1 MSGYRMR
8 KQETLPPI
16 STPSAEPGGDERG
29 SPLLR
34 ALLRRRGL
42 LGLIVG
48 WGCGL
53 ATVGL
58 GALAVVATGLF
69 DVTAIHPHSNLTAW
83 ATHET
88 MIRAERRLSRGVAV
102 PAAFTA
108 AQRSEGF
115 RQYDAE
121 CAMCHGG
128 PGVARQGW
136 VDGMTPTPPYITD
149 SARRWS
155 PAELYSIVGEGVK
168 MTGMPAWRAK
178 SSSADIWSL
187 VAFLEILP
195 DLTPQD
201 YARMRAAAAP
211 AGKTRS

>member
-1 MSGYRMR
+1 M
-8 KQETLPPI
+8 
-16 STPSAEPGGDERG
+16 
-29 SPLLR
+29 LR
-34 ALLRRRGL
+34 ALRRRRGL

-48 WGCGL
+48 WGAGL
-53 ATVGL
+53 ATIGL
-58 GALAVVATGLF
+58 GALLVVATGSF

-88 MIRAERRLSRGVAV
+88 MIRAEQRLSRAI
-102 PAAFTA
+102 PAPSAFTA
-108 AQRSEGF
+108 AQRTEGF

-128 PGVARQGW
+128 PGVPRQGW

-155 PAELYSIVGEGVK
+155 PRELYCIVGDGVK

-178 SSSADIWSL
+178 ISSAEIWSL

-201 YARMRAAAAP
+201 YARMRAAAATAP